1 MGCPFNYCFKP
12 DPDCPRCEEVAEAR
26 AYDRDNDWDVDRG

>member
-12 DPDCPRCEEVAEAR
+12 EPECPRCEEVAEAR
-26 AYDRDNDWDVDRG
+26 AEARAQDGY